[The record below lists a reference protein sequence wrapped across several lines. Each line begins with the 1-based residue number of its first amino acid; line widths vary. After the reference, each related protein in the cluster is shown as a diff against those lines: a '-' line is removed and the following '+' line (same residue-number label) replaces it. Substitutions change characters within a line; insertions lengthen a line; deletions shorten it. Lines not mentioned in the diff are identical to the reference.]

1 MNNVMLLGNLAT
13 GVELK
18 NIAGDRQVG
27 RFLLA
32 VSRYGKKGTDFVRV
46 VTWNKSAAN
55 AAKYLDK
62 GSKVCIVGRLSSE
75 FYERKVDKKAET
87 RLTTE
92 VVAETIEYLSAPRR
106 AGSPPIAAGA
116 PGLRPATPA
125 SK

>member
-32 VSRYGKKGTDFVRV
+32 VSRYGKKGTDFIRV

-106 AGSPPIAAGA
+106 ASSAPIAAGA
-116 PGLRPATPA
+116 PGLRPAPPA
-125 SK
+125 MK